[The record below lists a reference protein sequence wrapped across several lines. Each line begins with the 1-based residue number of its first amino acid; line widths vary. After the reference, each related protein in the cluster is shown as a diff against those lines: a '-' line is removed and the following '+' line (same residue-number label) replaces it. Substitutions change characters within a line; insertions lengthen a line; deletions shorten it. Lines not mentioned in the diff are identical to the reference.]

1 LVRNSNAAVS
11 ESDIFLRSITTMLCT
26 APRINYRIRERGKN
40 ESKGEENESKGEK
53 EKTEVRGESDIFF
66 VIN

>member
-1 LVRNSNAAVS
+1 
-11 ESDIFLRSITTMLCT
+11 MLCT